1 MSRLISIRSLLQR
14 GSAGSYA
21 TTANLFQP
29 RSIATMLYQSFIAHN
44 TDSSSICDEQRLGGI
59 RGKKTK
65 AAGSTTNGRK
75 SAGRRLGIKVW
86 PNKFASALS
95 VCASVC
101 WLLMNFV

>member
-29 RSIATMLYQSFIAHN
+29 RSIATMLYQSFIANN
-44 TDSSSICDEQRLGGI
+44 TDSSICDEQRLGGI

-95 VCASVC
+95 VCLC
-101 WLLMNFV
+101 LLVVDEFCV

>member
-29 RSIATMLYQSFIAHN
+29 RSIATMLYQSFIANN
-44 TDSSSICDEQRLGGI
+44 TDSSIYDEQRLGGI

-86 PNKFASALS
+86 PNKFASAC
-95 VCASVC
+95 VC
-101 WLLMNFV
+101 LLVVVVYRD